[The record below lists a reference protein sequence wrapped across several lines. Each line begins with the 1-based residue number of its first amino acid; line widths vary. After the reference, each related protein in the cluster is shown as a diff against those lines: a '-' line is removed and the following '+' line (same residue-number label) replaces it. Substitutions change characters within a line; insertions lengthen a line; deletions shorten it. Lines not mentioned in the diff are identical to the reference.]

1 MQIIKVLPENLANQI
16 AAGEVVQRPSSVVK
30 ELLENA
36 IDANASEIT
45 LLVKDGGRTLIAVT
59 DDGIGMNPVDAQM
72 SFQRHATSKLS
83 QFNDLFSLNT
93 MGFRGEALASIAAVS
108 HISLT
113 TKQADA
119 SIGYCIK
126 MEGGKRKL
134 ASETI
139 CPKGTHIEV
148 KNLFFNVPAR
158 RNFLKSDTVEFHHIE
173 DEFVHIS
180 IAHPELSFKL
190 IHNEDIQY
198 NLPKGNLKKRIIDIL
213 GKNAENKIFPI
224 SCNTDIVRIEGYIGK
239 PETAKKTR
247 GNQNFYVNTRFFKSS
262 YFNHAIQSAFE
273 GLIPEKTHPIYFI
286 FLTVDPARI
295 DVNIHPTKTEIK
307 FEEERFIY
315 SILHSTIRESLGK
328 FNLSPSLDFELET
341 AFDLPPGFE
350 KKPIIEPTIKVDP
363 LYNPFQESQNAKT
376 NFQYSGNNK
385 DFNVGQNTSSSQD
398 WAAYYK
404 INEEKQSP
412 LLLDDTSTL
421 NLDDIVLVGKFAICS
436 NPQSAILIDLRKAAE
451 RVLYDDIINEFVKQ
465 PLHQQMLLFPFQK
478 SISREEFRSIE
489 ENKNILFQ
497 LGFNFS
503 LSEDLMIVNGV
514 PEIIPE
520 NALDLCLNE
529 IISKFS
535 YSTDLKEDLAH
546 LLVLTMVKQSILF
559 LSLKGKTEAQFYI
572 QKLLQC
578 EDWSISPSN
587 QKIILSLPLDKINQL
602 FEKHV

>member
-113 TKQADA
+113 TKQEDA

-139 CPKGTHIEV
+139 CPKGTHIDV

-173 DEFVHIS
+173 DEFVHIA

-224 SCNTDIVRIEGYIGK
+224 YCNTDIVRIEGYIGK

-247 GNQNFYVNTRFFKSS
+247 GNQNFYVNNRFFKSS

-286 FLTVDPARI
+286 FLSVDPARI

-341 AFDLPPGFE
+341 VFDLPPGFE

-363 LYNPFQESQNAKT
+363 LYNPFQESKNAKT
-376 NFQYSGNNK
+376 DPQYSGNSK
-385 DFNVGQNTSSSQD
+385 DFNVGHNTSSSQD

-404 INEEKQSP
+404 INEEEQSP
-412 LLLDDTSTL
+412 LLMENTSTL

-436 NPQSAILIDLRKAAE
+436 NPQAAILIDLRKAAE
-451 RVLYDDIINEFVKQ
+451 RVLYDEIINEFVKQ
-465 PLHQQMLLFPFQK
+465 PLHQQMLLFPFEK

-529 IISKFS
+529 ILSKFS

-572 QKLLQC
+572 QKLFQC